1 MKKLL
6 LLCLSLTLVL
16 SQYQKQCQ
24 AYESFNKATKRCNKV
39 CNEKEF
45 YSEKYSSCIACDEG
59 EAFNSETDQCES
71 ICEEGQTYNSE
82 TQQCDEPVC
91 DGDQSY
97 NAETKQ
103 CEENENP
110 QTSFSDNQIWDSAQN
125 SCVEMSRN
133 DDGEQPDGGDEPD
146 PYENTPEDPPEPQED
161 PEQPD
166 KCNGGI
172 MINNKCICFNGKK
185 LVKGEC
191 KENKCKGVKWLKE
204 NVCVVKDKK
213 K

>member
-1 MKKLL
+1 M
-6 LLCLSLTLVL
+6 
-16 SQYQKQCQ
+16 Y
-24 AYESFNKATKRCNKV
+24 
-39 CNEKEF
+39 EKEF

-71 ICEEGQTYNSE
+71 ICEEGQTYNSQ

-91 DGDQSY
+91 DGDQTY
-97 NAETKQ
+97 NDETKQ
-103 CEENENP
+103 CEDNEN
-110 QTSFSDNQIWDSAQN
+110 QETSCSDNQVWDSAQN
-125 SCVEMSRN
+125 RCVEMSQD
-133 DDGEQPDGGDEPD
+133 DDGQSGDGGDEPD

-185 LVKGEC
+185 LVKWEC
-191 KENKCKGVKWLKE
+191 KENKCKEDKMFKCKWE
-204 NVCVVKDKK
+204 NSKGQK
-213 K
+213 